1 MEHETATSNHFIEGS
16 LDDLLRVAVE
26 AILERGEHVVPSKGA
41 NLELRGVTLQLTR
54 PRARLSR
61 SESRGKV
68 FSALGELLWYLSGSN
83 ATQQIRHYIPGYAKF
98 DENGIIFGAY
108 GPRLRG
114 QGEHDQLGTVIRLLR
129 ERPSSRRAVIQLFAG
144 SDLLEEHKD
153 VPCTC
158 TLQFLR
164 REQGL
169 DLVVYM
175 RSNDVF
181 TGLPHDVFCFTML
194 QELVARS
201 IGAELGR
208 YIHMAG
214 SLHLYDDNADAA
226 RRFLDEGWF
235 SQTEMRFMPAG
246 DPMAAIDHILAI
258 EARLR
263 GGADPMRETLPRDP
277 YWADLANL
285 LVAFNLNPLTR
296 SDDLAV
302 VRRRLHSEVF
312 DVHIADRIERKGFRQ

>member
-1 MEHETATSNHFIEGS
+1 M
-16 LDDLLRVAVE
+16 RE
-26 AILERGEHVVPSKGA
+26 AIRAILDRGEHVVPSKGA
-41 NLELRGVTLQLTR
+41 NRELRGVTLQLTK

-83 ATQQIRHYIPGYAKF
+83 ATEQITHYIAGYAKF
-98 DENGIIFGAY
+98 DEGGIIFGGY

-114 QGEHDQLGTVIRLLR
+114 GSHDQLGTVTQLLR
-129 ERPSSRRAVIQLFAG
+129 ERSSTRRAVIQLF
-144 SDLLEEHKD
+144 SSTDLLSDHKD

-158 TLQFLR
+158 TLQFLC
-164 REQGL
+164 REQRL

-201 IGAELGR
+201 LDVDLGR

-214 SLHLYDDNADAA
+214 SLHLYDDNTDAA
-226 RRFLDEGWF
+226 HQFLDEGWF
-235 SQTEMRFMPAG
+235 STTEMLPMPAG
-246 DPMAAIDHILAI
+246 DPMSSINELLRI
-258 EARLR
+258 ESRLR
-263 GGADPMRETLPRDP
+263 GGADSMLETLPADP

-285 LVAFNLNPLTR
+285 LVAYHLDPFAR
-296 SDDLAV
+296 SDDLAL
-302 VRRRLHSEVF
+302 VRERMNSDVF
-312 DVHIADRIERKGFRQ
+312 DVHIADRIARKRTI

>member
-1 MEHETATSNHFIEGS
+1 M
-16 LDDLLRVAVE
+16 
-26 AILERGEHVVPSKGA
+26 
-41 NLELRGVTLQLTR
+41 
-54 PRARLSR
+54 
-61 SESRGKV
+61 

-83 ATQQIRHYIPGYAKF
+83 ATEHITHYISKYSEF
-98 DENGIIFGAY
+98 DEGGIIFGGY

-114 QGEHDQLGTVIRLLR
+114 MGQHDQLETVTRLLR
-129 ERPSSRRAVIQLFAG
+129 ERPSTRRGVIQLFAG
-144 SDLLEEHKD
+144 SDLLEDHKD

-164 REQGL
+164 REPGL

-201 IGAELGR
+201 IDAELGR

-214 SLHLYDDNADAA
+214 SLHLYDENADAA
-226 RRFLDEGWF
+226 RRFLEEGWF
-235 SQTEMRFMPAG
+235 ATTEMPPMPAG
-246 DPMAAIDHILAI
+246 NPISSVDELLAI

-263 GGADPMRETLPRDP
+263 GGADPMLETLPKDP
-277 YWADLANL
+277 YWADLVNL
-285 LVAFNLNPLTR
+285 LVAFELDPLAR
-296 SDDLAV
+296 SDDLAAV
-302 VRRRLHSEVF
+302 QGRMNSDIF
-312 DVHIADRIERKGFRQ
+312 DVHIADRIERTRPGS